1 MSPPGFRRG
10 RNSRYLGPNAL
21 IAVGLCLAIG
31 GCAAREVRS
40 IDAVQAHDETMSCAQ
55 LRAEFSAADR
65 MLLAYRADETQQS
78 ERNQLAVMG
87 ALINPFILMHA
98 DAGDAS
104 AKEQSAYRARRARL
118 LDLMQ
123 AKGCDK

>member
-1 MSPPGFRRG
+1 MSPSGFKRG
-10 RNSRYLGPNAL
+10 RNARGLRSL
-21 IAVGLCLAIG
+21 ILVAFGMCLALG
-31 GCAAREVRS
+31 GCASREARS
-40 IDAVQAHDETMSCAQ
+40 IEAVQAHDEMMSCAQ

-65 MLLAYRADETQQS
+65 MLIAYRTDETQQS

-87 ALINPFILMHA
+87 ALFNPLILMHA
-98 DAGDAS
+98 DAGDAG

-118 LDLMQ
+118 VDLMQ